1 MNWNNGSL
9 LLGALV
15 AAAPAL
21 AGSTFCCAD
30 ASGRQVCSD
39 ILPPQC
45 YGRAYREISE
55 RGITTRRVDA
65 PLTPEQRARKEAEL
79 KARQEEERRLL
90 EQRRKDMALL
100 NTYSSEQEIDGMRDR
115 KLADIA
121 AGMKQ
126 IEAKRAELLKKRK
139 QLQAETEF
147 YRNKPLPQELHN
159 ALRTNE
165 AELKAQ
171 DAAAEAKKQEMDAVR
186 AKYAEEKRRYIELTG
201 APSASSR
208 DAGGPR

>member
-1 MNWNNGSL
+1 MNWNSGSL
-9 LLGALV
+9 LLGILLV
-15 AAAPAL
+15 AQPAL

-30 ASGRQVCSD
+30 ANGRQVCSD
-39 ILPPQC
+39 VLPPQC

-100 NTYSSEQEIDGMRDR
+100 NTYGSEQEIDGMRDR

-126 IEAKRAELLKKRK
+126 IEAKRAELLKKRQ
-139 QLQAETEF
+139 QLQAEMEF
-147 YRNKPLPQELHN
+147 YRNKPLPQELAN

-171 DAAAEAKKQEMDAVR
+171 DAAAEAKKQEMGAVR
-186 AKYAEEKRRYIELTG
+186 AKYAEEKRRYMELTR
-201 APSASSR
+201 SAAADSR
-208 DAGGPR
+208 P

>member
-1 MNWNNGSL
+1 MNWNSGSL
-9 LLGALV
+9 LLGILLMTP
-15 AAAPAL
+15 PAL

-30 ASGRQVCSD
+30 NNGRQICSD
-39 ILPPQC
+39 VLPPQC
-45 YGRAYREISE
+45 YGKAYREISD

-65 PLTPEQRARKEAEL
+65 PLTPEQRAQKEAEL
-79 KARQEEERRLL
+79 KARQEQERRLL
-90 EQRRKDMALL
+90 EQRRKDVALL
-100 NTYSSEQEIDGMRDR
+100 NTYSSEQEIDAMRDR
-115 KLADIA
+115 KLADIG

-126 IEAKRAELLKKRK
+126 IEAKRADLLKKQK

-147 YRNKPLPQELHN
+147 YKNKPLPQELAN
-159 ALRTNE
+159 AIRANE

-186 AKYAEEKRRYIELTG
+186 AKYAAEKRRYIELTR

-208 DAGGPR
+208 DAGGSH